1 MDRCINISHPEFK
14 ELVRQSNI
22 NPLILKSK
30 VGVWQEKNN
39 TDKFPTLEQLGV
51 RANINV
57 GRINSKQDIEGF
69 KEFDDKS
76 KIKGIGRVSVK
87 NGVAEL
93 FESNPELANSVYEA
107 LVPNGYTRLYR
118 SEDDTSG
125 DKPAPD
131 WVKESQEYKESE
143 KAKGRWFYKTLNEA
157 INHSKKFG
165 SSGISYIDVL
175 TNEVEKYNARDN
187 KFV

>member
-93 FESNPELANSVYEA
+93 FESNPELANAVYEA
-107 LVPNGYTRLYR
+107 LGFDKILEFYKDDNLKIDGKTYTI
-118 SEDDTSG
+118 
-125 DKPAPD
+125 
-131 WVKESQEYKESE
+131 SE
-143 KAKGRWFYKTLNEA
+143 KISSKELAKRNGLTISSNVPVYIVNEPLGLR
-157 INHSKKFG
+157 KG
-165 SSGISYIDVL
+165 G
-175 TNEVEKYNARDN
+175 
-187 KFV
+187 